1 MNTETYF
8 MRNSMW
14 LKSIKNKHMK
24 RTIIYLSLSIIV
36 GLTSCKKDLE
46 ERFYNQDQL
55 SEGVTDIVPGLFA
68 RTISENK
75 IFVQDYGEW
84 YYLMNGG
91 TSITGYEQ
99 VAQRYVTDRYTW
111 FATYNDLT
119 TGNGFDDFPITGQGY
134 FEGSY
139 RRLKSWE
146 TLRAEWNSREGQAKL
161 DAELYYKLVTL
172 VKVYQSAKLVDLFNS
187 IPYFNAF
194 QAGNNSPEYWYPA
207 YDDPKEIYKSVINDL
222 GNLAD
227 SFQVEYNQMS
237 SIAQQIFVKQDVV
250 FKGNIDKWVEFANAT
265 RLKLLVR
272 IAGVDE
278 AYAKPLIQET
288 LGRQLPTTDL
298 TFPIWF
304 DTDQKNGGGFW
315 MRGLYENTYASFIPN
330 IIMKRMNH
338 GAKTYDEGLDD
349 PRLPVIAMPTKFSDY
364 RGISYNTDA
373 NKPGYTA
380 GDRYYPYADDL
391 PSSLAQNAYSM
402 YNFATYTRND
412 KMPVYM
418 FTVAE
423 MDLLLAEIALKALGT
438 TGKAA
443 EEHIKDAVLHSTD
456 FYYALNQ
463 ASNFKDDGDAQ
474 GMAAP
479 LYPTKPGPAVIAQ
492 WGDTVKNKFTA
503 AASIDD
509 KMEILMQQKFIHLNI
524 LHPYECWAELRRT
537 GHPKLEPFTWQGA
550 VFTPFPERVR
560 YPSDETLSNGANLS
574 KVSGENNMTSKIF
587 WVPANRNTDLYWS
600 NYDYE

>member
-1 MNTETYF
+1 
-8 MRNSMW
+8 
-14 LKSIKNKHMK
+14 MK
-24 RTIIYLSLSIIV
+24 RTIIYFSLLITA
-36 GLTSCKKDLE
+36 GLGSCQKDLE
-46 ERFYNQDQL
+46 KRFYNQDQL
-55 SEGVTDIVPGLFA
+55 SEGITDIVPGLFT

-84 YYLMNGG
+84 YYLMSGG
-91 TSITGYEQ
+91 TSISGYAQ
-99 VAQRYVTDRYTW
+99 LAQRYVTDRYAW
-111 FATYNDLT
+111 FAEYNDLS
-119 TGNGFDDFPITGQGY
+119 TGNGFDDFPITSQGY

-139 RRLKSWE
+139 RRLKTWE
-146 TLRAEWNSREGQAKL
+146 SLKTEWEKREGQAKL
-161 DAELYYKLVTL
+161 DAELYYKLVSL
-172 VKVYQSAKLVDLFNS
+172 VKAYQTGKLVDLFNS
-187 IPYFNAF
+187 VPYSKAF

-207 YDDPKEIYKSVINDL
+207 YDDPKETYKTIIAEIGDL
-222 GNLAD
+222 AN
-227 SFQVEYNQMS
+227 SFKPAYDQMS
-237 SIAQQIFVKQDVV
+237 STAQKIFIQQDVV
-250 FKGNIDKWVEFANAT
+250 FKGNIDKWIEFANAT

-288 LGRQLPTTDL
+288 LGRQLPAADL

-330 IIMKRMNH
+330 IIMKRLNY
-338 GAKTYDEGLDD
+338 GDSAYESGIDD
-349 PRLPVIAMPTKFSDY
+349 PRLPVIAMPTMYNDY
-364 RGISYNTDA
+364 KGISYNTDA
-373 NKPGYTA
+373 LKPGYTA
-380 GDRYYPYADDL
+380 GDRYYPYADNL

-418 FTVAE
+418 FSLAE
-423 MDLLLAEIALKALGT
+423 LDLLLAEIALKDLGN

-443 EEHIKDAVLHSTD
+443 EEHIKDAVIHSTD

-463 ASNFKDDGDAQ
+463 ASSFKDDPDAQ
-474 GMAAP
+474 GVAAP
-479 LYPTKPGPAVIAQ
+479 LYPAKPDAGTIAA
-492 WGDTVKNKFTA
+492 WGDKVKAKFTA
-503 AASIDD
+503 AASTDH

-537 GHPKLEPFTWQGA
+537 GHPKLEPFTWSGN
-550 VFTPFPERVR
+550 VWTPFPERVR
-560 YPSDETLSNGANLS
+560 YPSDEIINNAENLS

-587 WVPANRNTDLYWS
+587 WVPANRNTDLYWD
-600 NYDYE
+600 NYNYE

>member
-1 MNTETYF
+1 
-8 MRNSMW
+8 
-14 LKSIKNKHMK
+14 MK
-24 RTIIYLSLSIIV
+24 RTIIYFGLLITAGLS
-36 GLTSCKKDLE
+36 SCKKDLE

-55 SEGVTDIVPGLFA
+55 SEGVTDIVPGLFT

-84 YYLMNGG
+84 YYLMSGG
-91 TSITGYEQ
+91 TSITGYAQ
-99 VAQRYVTDRYTW
+99 LAQRYVTDRYAW
-111 FATYNDLT
+111 FGTYNDLT

-146 TLRAEWNSREGQAKL
+146 SLRTEWQNREGQAKS
-161 DAELYYKLVTL
+161 DAELYYKLISM
-172 VKVYQSAKLVDLFNS
+172 VKDYQAGKLVDLFNS

-207 YDDPKEIYKSVINDL
+207 YDDPKAIYQAIIENL

-227 SFQVEYNQMS
+227 SFQVQYDQMS
-237 SIAQQIFVKQDVV
+237 STAQQIFAKQDVV
-250 FKGNIDKWVEFANAT
+250 FKGDISKWVQFTNAT
-265 RLKLLVR
+265 RLKMLVR

-288 LGRQLPTTDL
+288 LGRQLPAADL

-330 IIMKRMNH
+330 IIMKRLNY
-338 GAKTYDEGLDD
+338 GDSAYEAGIDD
-349 PRLPVIAMPTKFSDY
+349 PRLPVIAMPTKYADY
-364 RGISYNTDA
+364 KGISYNTDA
-373 NKPGYTA
+373 LKPIYTA
-380 GDRYYPYADDL
+380 GDRYYPYADNL
-391 PSSLAQNAYSM
+391 PESFNQNAFSM

-418 FTVAE
+418 FSLAE
-423 MDLLLAEIALKALGT
+423 LDLLLAEIALKNLGN

-443 EEHIKDAVLHSTD
+443 EEHIKDAVIHSTD

-463 ASNFKDDGDAQ
+463 ASSFKDDVDAQ
-474 GMAAP
+474 GAAAP
-479 LYPTKPGPAVIAQ
+479 LYPAKPDAGAIAA
-492 WGDTVKNKFTA
+492 WGDKVKTKFTT
-503 AASIDD
+503 AASTED

-537 GHPKLEPFTWQGA
+537 GHPKLEPFTWSGN
-550 VFTPFPERVR
+550 VWTPFPERVR
-560 YPSDETLSNGANLS
+560 YPSAEIINNGENLS

-587 WVPANRNTDLYWS
+587 WVPSSRNTALYWS
-600 NYDYE
+600 NYNYE